1 MGHAVSTDHCPK
13 HTVEIP
19 SHGTLTGVT
28 LKRPSGKP
36 TVHRFAKVP
45 YALPPKA
52 RFGLPIPIPD
62 DYDYTG
68 EYERYGAKC
77 PQPVYESKELVYAE
91 SPSDESIQYL
101 NIWVPA
107 SNKYRPQNGW
117 PVLVYIHGGWLQY
130 GDINNEFFNS
140 VELMDDEHFK
150 EKYIFVTPAYRLNIF
165 GFLTCNQLE
174 HKNLGFWD
182 QREALKWVHRFIVHF
197 GGDPS
202 KITLSGLS
210 AGAYSTFFQL
220 AYELYHPNEEQI
232 IKQVIFHSNMIL
244 TQPKSITECK
254 AQYSEIVDKLGIG
267 ELNPQQQLQRLQS
280 LDYKFLERFIPTLNL
295 HTFRAVT
302 DDDFVSSTTILDI
315 MNGKF
320 SELLVK
326 KGVRIMHGEVDNEG
340 YLYSLL
346 NPPVSVEEFQL
357 QVENYYPREVTLE
370 LMEVYN
376 VVSAPETKLSTL
388 FGNVIGDGQVYVS
401 TRGFINNI
409 VENGFPAK
417 DYFRYR
423 IAYRGKWLDK
433 HLSPELKVTHAH
445 DKPIWFYAL
454 RAGFTEKEKA
464 RLDEF
469 LIPYLEFLNFHDDIK
484 GWETSNARKLRL
496 FKSDGS
502 IVYEDDVDWE
512 RCTQIAKKLYEKQLD

>member
-1 MGHAVSTDHCPK
+1 
-13 HTVEIP
+13 
-19 SHGTLTGVT
+19 
-28 LKRPSGKP
+28 
-36 TVHRFAKVP
+36 
-45 YALPPKA
+45 
-52 RFGLPIPIPD
+52 
-62 DYDYTG
+62 
-68 EYERYGAKC
+68 
-77 PQPVYESKELVYAE
+77 
-91 SPSDESIQYL
+91 
-101 NIWVPA
+101 
-107 SNKYRPQNGW
+107 
-117 PVLVYIHGGWLQY
+117 
-130 GDINNEFFNS
+130 
-140 VELMDDEHFK
+140 
-150 EKYIFVTPAYRLNIF
+150 
-165 GFLTCNQLE
+165 
-174 HKNLGFWD
+174 
-182 QREALKWVHRFIVHF
+182 
-197 GGDPS
+197 
-202 KITLSGLS
+202 
-210 AGAYSTFFQL
+210 
-220 AYELYHPNEEQI
+220 
-232 IKQVIFHSNMIL
+232 
-244 TQPKSITECK
+244 
-254 AQYSEIVDKLGIG
+254 
-267 ELNPQQQLQRLQS
+267 
-280 LDYKFLERFIPTLNL
+280 
-295 HTFRAVT
+295 
-302 DDDFVSSTTILDI
+302 
-315 MNGKF
+315 
-320 SELLVK
+320 
-326 KGVRIMHGEVDNEG
+326 MHGEVDNEG